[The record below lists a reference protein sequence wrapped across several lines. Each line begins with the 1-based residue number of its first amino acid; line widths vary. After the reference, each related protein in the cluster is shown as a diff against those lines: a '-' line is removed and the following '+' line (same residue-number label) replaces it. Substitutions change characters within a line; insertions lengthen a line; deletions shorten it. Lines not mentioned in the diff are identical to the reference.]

1 MTVTRAACLG
11 LALFVSACASLEI
24 SSDWNPQADFS
35 RLHAWTWLP
44 QARPA
49 SGDPR
54 LDSSL
59 LDARIRSAVESEL
72 GVRGY
77 AKTEATP
84 DFLVAYHVALDTQLE
99 ATSVDSYYGG
109 AGYRHWGGPGYTTTY
124 VREFEVGS
132 LVLDVLDPRSKELIW
147 RGSATAEI
155 IPGATPEEREARIRE
170 AVRRMLER
178 FPPKP

>member
-1 MTVTRAACLG
+1 VTRTRAACLA
-11 LALFVSACASLEI
+11 LALVVLACASFEI
-24 SSDWNPQADFS
+24 ESDWNREADFS
-35 RLHAWTWLP
+35 RLRAWAWLP
-44 QARPA
+44 QPRPA

-59 LDARIRSAVESEL
+59 LDARIRAAVESEL
-72 GVRGY
+72 GARGY
-77 AKTEATP
+77 AKTDAAP
-84 DFLVAYHVALDTQLE
+84 DFLVAYHLALDKRLQT
-99 ATSVDSYYGG
+99 TSVDDYYGG
-109 AGYRHWGGPGYTTTY
+109 AGYRHWGGPGFTTTY

-132 LVLDVLDPRSKELIW
+132 LVLDLLDPKSRELVW

-155 IPGATPEEREARIRE
+155 IPTATPEEREARIRE